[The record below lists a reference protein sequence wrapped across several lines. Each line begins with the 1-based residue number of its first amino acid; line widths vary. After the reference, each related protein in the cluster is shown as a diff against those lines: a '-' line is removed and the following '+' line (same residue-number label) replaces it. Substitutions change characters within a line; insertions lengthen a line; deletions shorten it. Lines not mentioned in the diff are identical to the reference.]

1 MSYGSEAA
9 ALNALL
15 SIFAGFWLII
25 LAFFVLNIVAGWKIF
40 EKAGQPGWASI
51 VPFYNSYIRYKIF
64 WGNGWLFF
72 VPIVCTVLGGIPL
85 LGTLLVI
92 VGVIINIVTLYKQSV
107 AFGQGIGFT
116 IGLFFLNPIFNMIL
130 AFGQYRYFGIPQDGY
145 SYDQMKQKYDT
156 YKAAH
161 PAQAQPQYQQPT
173 QEQTQNPNMTYQ
185 APAQPKQPATPVQ
198 PQQPAAPQQPTENQ
212 GQ

>member
-51 VPFYNSYIRYKIF
+51 VPFYNSDIRYKIF

-116 IGLFFLNPIFNMIL
+116 IGLSFLNPIFNILL

-161 PAQAQPQYQQPT
+161 PAQAQPQYQQPP

-185 APAQPKQPATPVQ
+185 APAQSQQPAAPVQ
-198 PQQPAAPQQPTENQ
+198 PQQPTAPQQPTENQ

>member
-1 MSYGSEAA
+1 M
-9 ALNALL
+9 
-15 SIFAGFWLII
+15 
-25 LAFFVLNIVAGWKIF
+25 
-40 EKAGQPGWASI
+40 
-51 VPFYNSYIRYKIF
+51 
-64 WGNGWLFF
+64 
-72 VPIVCTVLGGIPL
+72 LGGIPL

-130 AFGQYRYFGIPQDGY
+130 AFGQYRYYGIPQDGY
-145 SYDQMKQKYDT
+145 SYNQMKQKYDA

-161 PAQAQPQYQQPT
+161 PAQPQYQQPT
-173 QEQTQNPNMTYQ
+173 QEQTQNHNMTYQ
-185 APAQPKQPATPVQ
+185 APAQPKQPAAPVQ
-198 PQQPAAPQQPTENQ
+198 PQQPAAPQQPSENQ

>member
-1 MSYGSEAA
+1 MGVYRPV
-9 ALNALL
+9 LQQLHPVQNLL
-15 SIFAGFWLII
+15 GQRLAVLRPII
-25 LAFFVLNIVAGWKIF
+25 
-40 EKAGQPGWASI
+40 
-51 VPFYNSYIRYKIF
+51 
-64 WGNGWLFF
+64 
-72 VPIVCTVLGGIPL
+72 CTVLGGIPL

-130 AFGQYRYFGIPQDGY
+130 AFGQYRYYGIPQDGC

-161 PAQAQPQYQQPT
+161 PAQVQPQYQQPT

-185 APAQPKQPATPVQ
+185 APAQPKQPVAPVQ
-198 PQQPAAPQQPTENQ
+198 PQQPAAPQQPTDNQ
-212 GQ
+212 AQ

>member
-1 MSYGSEAA
+1 MHFSASLLDFGSSSWHSSFST
-9 ALNALL
+9 L
-15 SIFAGFWLII
+15 WL
-25 LAFFVLNIVAGWKIF
+25 ARKIF

-107 AFGQGIGFT
+107 AFGQGIAS
-116 IGLFFLNPIFNMIL
+116 PL
-130 AFGQYRYFGIPQDGY
+130 AC
-145 SYDQMKQKYDT
+145 SS
-156 YKAAH
+156 
-161 PAQAQPQYQQPT
+161 
-173 QEQTQNPNMTYQ
+173 
-185 APAQPKQPATPVQ
+185 
-198 PQQPAAPQQPTENQ
+198 
-212 GQ
+212 

>member
-15 SIFAGFWLII
+15 SIFAGFWLVI

-92 VGVIINIVTLYKQSV
+92 IGVIINIVTLYKQSV

-145 SYDQMKQKYDT
+145 SYDQMKQKC
-156 YKAAH
+156 
-161 PAQAQPQYQQPT
+161 Q
-173 QEQTQNPNMTYQ
+173 
-185 APAQPKQPATPVQ
+185 
-198 PQQPAAPQQPTENQ
+198 
-212 GQ
+212 

>member
-1 MSYGSEAA
+1 M
-9 ALNALL
+9 
-15 SIFAGFWLII
+15 
-25 LAFFVLNIVAGWKIF
+25 
-40 EKAGQPGWASI
+40 
-51 VPFYNSYIRYKIF
+51 
-64 WGNGWLFF
+64 
-72 VPIVCTVLGGIPL
+72 LGGIPL

-92 VGVIINIVTLYKQSV
+92 IGVIINIVTLYKQSV

-161 PAQAQPQYQQPT
+161 PAQAQPQYQQPP

-185 APAQPKQPATPVQ
+185 APAQSQQPATPVQ
-198 PQQPAAPQQPTENQ
+198 PQQPTAPQQPTENQ

>member
-1 MSYGSEAA
+1 M
-9 ALNALL
+9 
-15 SIFAGFWLII
+15 
-25 LAFFVLNIVAGWKIF
+25 
-40 EKAGQPGWASI
+40 
-51 VPFYNSYIRYKIF
+51 
-64 WGNGWLFF
+64 
-72 VPIVCTVLGGIPL
+72 LGGIPL

-145 SYDQMKQKYDT
+145 SYDQMKQKYDV

-161 PAQAQPQYQQPT
+161 PAQYQQPT

-185 APAQPKQPATPVQ
+185 APAQPKQPAAPVQ
-198 PQQPAAPQQPTENQ
+198 PQQPAAPQQPTDNQ
-212 GQ
+212 AQ

>member
-1 MSYGSEAA
+1 M
-9 ALNALL
+9 
-15 SIFAGFWLII
+15 
-25 LAFFVLNIVAGWKIF
+25 
-40 EKAGQPGWASI
+40 
-51 VPFYNSYIRYKIF
+51 
-64 WGNGWLFF
+64 
-72 VPIVCTVLGGIPL
+72 LGGIPL

-173 QEQTQNPNMTYQ
+173 QEQTQNPNMTYH
-185 APAQPKQPATPVQ
+185 APAQPKQPAAPVQ
-198 PQQPAAPQQPTENQ
+198 PQQPAAPQQPTDNQ
-212 GQ
+212 AQ

>member
-9 ALNALL
+9 AINALL
-15 SIFAGFWLII
+15 SIFAGFWLVI

-92 VGVIINIVTLYKQSV
+92 IGVIIK
-107 AFGQGIGFT
+107 
-116 IGLFFLNPIFNMIL
+116 
-130 AFGQYRYFGIPQDGY
+130 
-145 SYDQMKQKYDT
+145 
-156 YKAAH
+156 
-161 PAQAQPQYQQPT
+161 
-173 QEQTQNPNMTYQ
+173 
-185 APAQPKQPATPVQ
+185 
-198 PQQPAAPQQPTENQ
+198 PAAVGDIECTICR
-212 GQ
+212 